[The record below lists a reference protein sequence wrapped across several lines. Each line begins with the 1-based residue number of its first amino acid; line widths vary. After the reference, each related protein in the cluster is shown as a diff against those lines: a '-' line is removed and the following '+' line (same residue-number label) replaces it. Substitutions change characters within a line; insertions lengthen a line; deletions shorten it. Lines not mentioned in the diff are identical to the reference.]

1 MKRQFGALLI
11 LAVLLAAVPAVMAN
25 TPEAPVAAAGAV
37 QPHATA
43 PLPAADQPL
52 LERLQAASQGGV
64 RVSYHA
70 ATGKVRYIG
79 VDRQHPLVVAGRSA
93 ASGPTAEGAARAFVA
108 QYGALFG
115 LVDPAAELSVLGQTA
130 SAAGRTAVR
139 FQQMHRGIPV
149 LGGEL
154 MVNLDEAGNVL
165 AANGEISP
173 APAVGITPA
182 LTAEAAQA
190 QAVALVAKWHG
201 VAPERL
207 TAVTPALWLFDPAL
221 LGTPGPGVR
230 LVWRSEVRSADL
242 APIRELVLINAQTG
256 GVALHFNQNADSKSR
271 IVYDNRN
278 QRSAGLPGYGPVR
291 SEGQGASG
299 IADVDLAYQ
308 YSGDTYDF
316 YWNFHQRDSLDDAG
330 MRLVST
336 ARFCSTDAT
345 DPCPY
350 PNAFWN
356 GEQMVYGA
364 GYASA
369 DDVVAHELTH
379 GVTEH
384 TSNVFYYMQSGAIS
398 ESLSD
403 IWGEFVD
410 LTNGHGDDSA
420 QVRWLIGEDLPDGI
434 VRDMS
439 SPHAYGD
446 PERTTDSRYYC
457 GAEDGGGVHRNS
469 GVVNKTAFLMTDGGA
484 FNGRTVTGL
493 GITKT
498 AAIWYETQTQ
508 LLTSAADFQDLYDL
522 LPQACTNLVGAA
534 GITATDCQQVAL
546 AVAATELNLQPSA
559 CPIPDV
565 PACDAGQTPVDLFLD
580 NFENLGS
587 GLWASGATIGANT
600 WYYPQTNNP
609 YDYPFSYA
617 TSGRYHLWGDDN
629 LGTRSDAWMRMTRD
643 ISLPTGAEARL
654 HFRHAYS
661 FEQAYASNYDGGVLE
676 YSTDSGSTWRDAAS
690 LFTNNGYT
698 GKIAVGNNPLQ
709 NRSAF
714 VGPSYG
720 YIASRLN
727 LSSLAGKKIR
737 FRFRLATDSLGGD
750 WGWFIDDVRIYTC
763 SGGASTPTLTPGAA
777 PTATT
782 TATPAAVRQRNY
794 LPDIAWEQIHAT
806 PTPTPTATPGHLLRT
821 LPAIADAEVSQ
832 GAPNWNAGA
841 APHMRAGYDFSTG
854 ANGGV
859 VRSLLRFDLSSI
871 PAGAQITS
879 ARLRVFYEAFWDWP
893 GYVDTVTVYRVSSS
907 WEELSVTWALQ
918 PSYGTAT
925 TGVVIPATEEWDWY
939 EFAVTPLVQG
949 WVAQSTP
956 NYGVILRGP
965 EYDGDDA
972 SWRGFSTRE
981 GSHPPEL
988 VIDYLAP

>member
-1 MKRQFGALLI
+1 MFLTLSGTWMGAPRTVS
-11 LAVLLAAVPAVMAN
+11 AS
-25 TPEAPVAAAGAV
+25 APAAGL
-37 QPHATA
+37 AT
-43 PLPAADQPL
+43 PAADQLL

-70 ATGKVRYIG
+70 DTGKVRYIG
-79 VDRQHPLVVAGRSA
+79 ADRQHPLAVEGSSA
-93 ASGPTAEGAARAFVA
+93 ASGPTAEGAARAFVN

-115 LVDPAAELSVLGQTA
+115 LVDPTAELRVMDQTTT
-130 SAAGRTAVR
+130 AAGRAAVR
-139 FQQMHRGIPV
+139 FQQVHRGIPV

-154 MVNLDEAGNVL
+154 RVNLDRAGNVL

-173 APAVGITPA
+173 EPAVDITPA
-182 LTAEAAQA
+182 LTAEAAQV
-190 QAVALVAKWHG
+190 QALALVAKWHG

-207 TAVTPALWLFDPAL
+207 TASTPALWLFDPAL
-221 LGTPGPGVR
+221 LGAPGPRGVR

-242 APIRELVLINAQTG
+242 APIRELVLIDAQTG
-256 GVALHFNQNADSKSR
+256 RVALHFSQNADSKSR
-271 IVYDNRN
+271 VVYDNRN

-291 SEGQGASG
+291 GEGQGASG
-299 IADVDLAYQ
+299 ISDVDLAYE

-316 YWNFHQRDSLDDAG
+316 YWIFHQRDSLDGAG
-330 MRLVST
+330 MTLVST
-336 ARFCSTDAT
+336 ARYCSTDAT

-434 VRDMS
+434 VRDMRN
-439 SPHAYGD
+439 PHAYGD

-469 GVVNKTAFLMTDGGA
+469 SVINKTASLMTDGGA

-493 GITKT
+493 GIAKT

-522 LPQACTNLVGAA
+522 LPQACTNLIGAA
-534 GITATDCQQVAL
+534 GITSADCQQVAL

-580 NFENLGS
+580 NFENLSS
-587 GLWASGATIGANT
+587 GLWVSGATVGANI

-609 YDYPFSYA
+609 YNYPLSYA

-629 LGTRSDAWMRMTRD
+629 RGTRSDAWIRMTRD

-661 FEQAYASNYDGGVLE
+661 FEQAYSSNYDGGVLE
-676 YSTDSGSTWRDAAS
+676 YSTDSGSTWRDTTN
-690 LFTNNGYT
+690 LLTNNGYT
-698 GKIAVGNNPLQ
+698 GQITGSSNPLLG
-709 NRSAF
+709 RSAF

-737 FRFRLATDSLGGD
+737 FRFRLATDSMGGD

-763 SGGASTPTLTPGAA
+763 NSSAGTATPMPTAPATVTATRT
-777 PTATT
+777 PTATAT
-782 TATPAAVRQRNY
+782 VTAPSTPAAVRQRNY
-794 LPDIAWEQIHAT
+794 LPHIAWEQAYAT
-806 PTPTPTATPGHLLRT
+806 PTPTPTATPGHVLRT

-832 GAPNWNAGA
+832 GAPDWNAGA
-841 APHMRAGYDFSTG
+841 AARMRAGCDFSTG

-859 VRSLLRFDLSSI
+859 VRSLVRFDLSSI
-871 PAGAQITS
+871 PAGAIITS

-893 GYVDTVTVYRVSSS
+893 GYVDTVTAYRVTSG
-907 WEELSVTWALQ
+907 WEEPSVNWTLQ
-918 PSYGTAT
+918 PSYAAAT
-925 TGVVIPATEEWDWY
+925 TGIVIPATEEWGWY
-939 EFAVTPLVQG
+939 ELTVTPLVQG
-949 WVAQSTP
+949 WVAQNTP

-965 EYDGDDA
+965 EYEGDDA

-981 GSHPPEL
+981 GSYPPEL